1 MNMVKVD
8 DIIVKIAA
16 DIGTITIQWATN
28 IAREACKV
36 MEKQLRSKK
45 FSSKKELK
53 IFFDKSTKLLIQ
65 ARETEPLLRNGM
77 KYARSKLLHG
87 ASQLELADAFAEY
100 LTWIEE
106 EEKIRPELG
115 AWLIDDGD
123 NIVTHCHSGSVVK
136 VLVTAWDDWKKIHVY
151 NTETRPLYQWRRTS
165 KDLVSAGVPDTMI
178 TDSSV
183 AFFVDNLY
191 DNEIHINKVFLWAD
205 CIRTNGDT
213 INKVGSFSIG
223 LSAWHSGVPL
233 YIVWSLLKVDVTNT
247 IGIETRPGSELWSEA
262 PKWLDIINYAFDLI
276 PAKCITGI
284 LTEFGVIRPENI
296 LKEIEKRY
304 PWMLES

>member
-53 IFFDKSTKLLIQ
+53 IFFDKSIKLLIQ

-77 KYARSKLLHG
+77 KYVRSKLLHG

-100 LTWIEE
+100 LIWIEE